1 MGHDDQNGSGL
12 LCRISVAAA
21 WGGDGGGLAR
31 PAVARSG
38 IDECCGQ
45 DFGAA
50 QGVVTAARGLPS
62 GGGIRCEQMSLAGTD
77 VYYFHRSSW
86 WHHLVS
92 ARLAVFAH
100 CGVSAFYWVQWN
112 PTTTGIPLA
121 GETNGRQPVVAG
133 NISGAGPPGAGSGE
147 RSIGGLSPA

>member
-1 MGHDDQNGSGL
+1 MIRMVQG
-12 LCRISVAAA
+12 CFVRSVAAA

-50 QGVVTAARGLPS
+50 QGVVTVVRGLLPS
-62 GGGIRCEQMSLAGTD
+62 CGGIWCEQMSLVGTD
-77 VYYFHRSSW
+77 VYYFYHSSW

-92 ARLAVFAH
+92 ARLAVLPIAA
-100 CGVSAFYWVQWN
+100 VSAFLLGSVD
-112 PTTTGIPLA
+112 PSHHRDA
-121 GETNGRQPVVAG
+121 FRGETNGRQPVVAG
-133 NISGAGPPGAGSGE
+133 NTSGAGAAGSGE
-147 RSIGGLSPA
+147 RSTGGLSPA